1 MTPMLEVRDLRVSL
15 GSGPDEALVVDGVSL
30 TVAEGEVLGLV
41 GESGCGK
48 TMTAL
53 SLLGLLPAGGRV
65 LPGSSVRFRG
75 EEIAGAGSARL
86 RMIRGRE
93 IAMVFQEPSAAL
105 NPVLPVGEQV
115 AEGMRHH
122 FGLGRSEAHRRAV
135 DLLEEVGLPDPS
147 ACARRYPH
155 ELSGGMGQR
164 VTIAMALASSPH
176 LLVADEPATALD
188 PTVQAQI
195 MDLLAGLRESR
206 GLAMILIAHD
216 LGLVAETSDRVA
228 VMYAGQIVEVGP
240 CRDVFSRSAHPYTTG
255 LLGSLPRP
263 DDPTAALKPIPGR
276 VPDPTDRPPGCRFAE
291 RCPEAWE
298 RCAAPPPLFER
309 VGSPSRAAR
318 CWLVEESSESVSP

>member
-1 MTPMLEVRDLRVSL
+1 MKPMLDVRDLRVSF

-53 SLLGLLPAGGRV
+53 SLLGLLPATGRV
-65 LPGSSVRFRG
+65 LPGSSVRFLG
-75 EEIAGAGSARL
+75 EEIVGAGAARL
-86 RMIRGRE
+86 RTIRGRE
-93 IAMVFQEPSAAL
+93 IAMVFQEPGAAL
-105 NPVLPVGEQV
+105 NPVLSVGAQV

-122 FGLGRSEAHRRAV
+122 LGLGRAEAHGRAV
-135 DLLEEVGLPDPS
+135 ELLEEVGLPDPS

-155 ELSGGMGQR
+155 ELSGGMCQR
-164 VTIAMALASSPH
+164 VTIAMALGCSPR

-195 MDLLAGLRESR
+195 MELLAGLRESR

-216 LGLVAETSDRVA
+216 LGLVAGISDRVA

-240 CRDVFSRSAHPYTTG
+240 CRDVFGQAAHPYTSG

-263 DDPTAALKPIPGR
+263 GDPSAPLVPIPGR
-276 VPDPTDRPPGCRFAE
+276 VPDPTDRRSGCRFAE

-298 RCAAPPPLFER
+298 RCQAPPPLIEPAGS
-309 VGSPSRAAR
+309 VGRAAR
-318 CWLVEESSESVSP
+318 CWLVEGSSEVVGR